1 MNEEQLDKIRA
12 ILKEKLPGQGYILLV
27 GSPNKD
33 SGTHIVSNV
42 CKDHF
47 IQIMTGILKG
57 AEEQGY
63 KDG

>member
-12 ILKEKLPGQGYILLV
+12 ILKEELPGQGFILLI
-27 GSPNKD
+27 GSPSKD

-57 AEEQGY
+57 AEEQVHE
-63 KDG
+63 DE